1 MPTCRQNDVISA
13 SRCRH
18 IDFSMLHLH
27 ISFIFVTINK
37 KTCQYLYFKM
47 LLYIS
52 QNAAM
57 WTKLRHCGILL
68 SSH

>member
-27 ISFIFVTINK
+27 ISFKFVTIK
-37 KTCQYLYFKM
+37 KKKHVNIFDLKYY
-47 LLYIS
+47 YI
-52 QNAAM
+52 
-57 WTKLRHCGILL
+57 
-68 SSH
+68 